1 MDKQNQNREEG
12 GSVVIAVILELT
24 NNTTR
29 ADDLEDK
36 DQDGWKS
43 DKDHKQNIGV
53 YYATY

>member
-24 NNTTR
+24 SNTTR
-29 ADDLEDK
+29 TDDLEDK